1 MLTDLAFQ
9 AGVYKDDSPLTA
21 EGFFVDAD
29 KIRFVRGRAQTIGG
43 WEAATTEG
51 LVGLC
56 RGMHAWLDN
65 AGQAYAGLG
74 THLSLNV
81 YSDGELYDVTPV
93 VDRGTLANPFDV
105 VDAQTTVTVTHT
117 AHGLVAGQSIVLSNA
132 APVGGLTLNDSYTVQ
147 SVTDADSYVIEHAS
161 AATSTVSGGGG
172 DVDYRYILAPGNE
185 NGTGGSGYG
194 TGAYGVGGYGSPS
207 IVEYFPRTWSMA
219 NWGQNL
225 VANPRGGGIYEWAP
239 ELTVTEVVQNG
250 SFDADA
256 SWTKGADWSIAS
268 GVAARVPSA
277 GESDLEQ
284 TVTLTQ
290 GAWHLL
296 DFDVTAYTAGTL
308 QPKLG
313 ALDIGDPVSAT
324 GSYKRIFFS
333 GGGGAQ
339 SLKFSADAAADYS
352 IDAVSVQVL
361 GTAQLIPNAPERV
374 SSILVTP
381 ERILVALGC
390 DDSNGN
396 FDPLLVC
403 WSDQEDNTDW
413 TATATNTAGF
423 FKLARGG
430 RIVGALAGRGENY
443 IFTDEGLYVMRFVPD
458 PSIIYR
464 FDHVGSSCGLIGPNA
479 VAVADGQAF
488 WVSNSGTFYR
498 YAGGVPQAL
507 QSPVRRYVFDNLSKV
522 QGDKIFAFTVSAW
535 NEVWWLYPD
544 LRDGNEC
551 SRYVAYNY
559 LDNTWTIGTFD
570 RTAWLDAGLLRF
582 PLATGVDG
590 TLYFQ
595 EKGDSA
601 DGASLSWRLESGL
614 SDFGNGQTLKE
625 IYGLIPDF
633 EDLEGGVSL
642 SFSTR
647 TYPNEDLRTAG
658 PFGITTN
665 TDKIDVRLQGREFG
679 ALLEGNSAPAFMR
692 MGTLRADVRQTRHTR

>member
-1 MLTDLAFQ
+1 MFTNLAFNP
-9 AGVYKDDSPLTA
+9 GVYKDDSPLTA

-29 KIRFVRGRAQTIGG
+29 KIRFVRGKAQTVGG
-43 WEAATTEG
+43 WEIATADTLSG
-51 LVGLC
+51 KC

-65 AGQAYAGLG
+65 GGQVYAGLG

-81 YSDGELYDVTPV
+81 YSDGELYDITPV
-93 VDRGTLANPFDV
+93 TERGVLTNPFDV
-105 VDAQTTVTVTHT
+105 IDTQSIVTVNHT
-117 AHGLVAGQSIVLSNA
+117 AHGLVVGQRVVFSNAVSVGGITPDGPYDVLS
-132 APVGGLTLNDSYTVQ
+132 VVDLNSYTIGH
-147 SVTDADSYVIEHAS
+147 TS
-161 AATSTVSGGGG
+161 AATSTALGGGG
-172 DVDYRYILAPGNE
+172 DVDFEYVLVLGNE

-207 IVEYFPRTWSMA
+207 DVEYFPRTWSMA

-225 VANPRGGGIYEWAP
+225 IANPRGGGIYEWAP
-239 ELTVTEVVQNG
+239 ELTVTEVIENG
-250 SFDADA
+250 GFDADA
-256 SWTKGADWSIAS
+256 NWTKGTDWSIAS
-268 GVAARVPSA
+268 GVATRAA
-277 GESDLEQ
+277 GAGSSDLEQ
-284 TVTLTQ
+284 AVTLVQ
-290 GAWHLL
+290 GAWYLL
-296 DFDVTAYTAGTL
+296 DFDVSVYTAGTL
-308 QPKLG
+308 QPKIG
-313 ALDIGDPVSAT
+313 ANDIGTSIT
-324 GSYKRIFFS
+324 SEGSYKRVFFS
-333 GGGGAQ
+333 GGGGTQ
-339 SLKFSADAAADYS
+339 SLKFSADATGNFS
-352 IDAVSVQVL
+352 IDDVSVRVL
-361 GTAQLIPNAPERV
+361 QTAHIIPNAPDQV

-390 DDSNGN
+390 DDADGN
-396 FDPLLVC
+396 YDPLLVC
-403 WSDQEDNTDW
+403 WSDQEDNTEW
-413 TATATNTAGF
+413 TSTAANTAGF

-430 RIVGALAGRGENY
+430 RIVSGRAGRGENY

-458 PSIIYR
+458 PTIIYR

-479 VAVADGQAF
+479 VALADGQAF
-488 WVSNSGTFYR
+488 WLSNSGTFYR

-522 QGDKIFAFTVSAW
+522 QGDKIFAFTVAAW

-582 PLATGVDG
+582 PLATGLDG
-590 TLYFQ
+590 TVYFQ

-601 DGASLSWRLESGL
+601 DGSSLSWRLESGL
-614 SDFGNGQTLKE
+614 SDFGTGQTLKE

-633 EDLEGGVSL
+633 EDLEGGASVS
-642 SFSTR
+642 FKTR
-647 TYPNEDLRTAG
+647 NYPNDTLQTAG

-665 TDKIDVRLQGREFG
+665 TNKIDVRLQGRDFG

-692 MGTLRADVRQTRHTR
+692 MGTLRADVRQTRYTR

>member
-1 MLTDLAFQ
+1 MLTNLAFQ
-9 AGVYKDDSPLTA
+9 PGVYKDDSPLTA

-29 KIRFVRGRAQTIGG
+29 KIRFVRGRAQTVGG
-43 WEAATTEG
+43 WEAASAETLTG
-51 LVGLC
+51 IC

-65 AGQAYAGLG
+65 TGQAYAGLG

-81 YSDGELYDVTPV
+81 YSDGGLYDVTPV
-93 VDRGTLANPFDV
+93 VDRGTLTNPFDV
-105 VDAQTTVTVTHT
+105 TDTQATLTVNHN
-117 AHGLVAGQSIVLSNA
+117 AHGLIAGQSVAFSNVTS
-132 APVGGLTLNDSYTVQ
+132 VGGLTPNGSYIVQ
-147 SVTDADSYVIEHAS
+147 SITDADSYVIGHAS
-161 AATSTVSGGGG
+161 VATSTVVGGGG
-172 DVDYRYILAPGNE
+172 DVHYIYVLAPGNE

-207 IVEYFPRTWSMA
+207 DVEYFPRTWSMA

-225 VANPRGGGIYEWAP
+225 VANPRGSGIYEWAP
-239 ELTVTEVVQNG
+239 ELTIAEVIQNG
-250 SFDADA
+250 SFDTDT
-256 SWTKGADWSIAS
+256 SWAKGTDWSIGS
-268 GVAARVPSA
+268 SVAIRVPGV
-277 GESDLEQ
+277 GESALEQ
-284 TVTLTQ
+284 DVTLSQ
-290 GAWHLL
+290 GAWYLL
-296 DFDVTAYTAGTL
+296 DFDVTTYAAGTI

-313 ALDIGDPVSAT
+313 ALDIGAAVSST
-324 GSYKRIFFS
+324 GSYKRVFFS
-333 GGGGAQ
+333 GGGGEL
-339 SLKFSADAAADYS
+339 SLKFTANAAADYS
-352 IDAVSVQVL
+352 IDSISVQVL
-361 GTAQLIPNAPERV
+361 GAAHLIPNAPERV

-423 FKLARGG
+423 FKLAQGG
-430 RIVGALAGRGENY
+430 RVVGGRAGRGENY

-479 VAVADGQAF
+479 VTVAEGQAF
-488 WVSNSGTFYR
+488 WLSNSGTFYR

-559 LDNTWTIGTFD
+559 LDNTWSVGT
-570 RTAWLDAGLLRF
+570 RRS
-582 PLATGVDG
+582 
-590 TLYFQ
+590 
-595 EKGDSA
+595 E
-601 DGASLSWRLESGL
+601 
-614 SDFGNGQTLKE
+614 
-625 IYGLIPDF
+625 
-633 EDLEGGVSL
+633 
-642 SFSTR
+642 
-647 TYPNEDLRTAG
+647 
-658 PFGITTN
+658 
-665 TDKIDVRLQGREFG
+665 
-679 ALLEGNSAPAFMR
+679 
-692 MGTLRADVRQTRHTR
+692 

>member
-1 MLTDLAFQ
+1 MLTKLQFNP
-9 AGVYKDDSPLTA
+9 GVYKDDSPLTA

-29 KIRFVRGRAQTIGG
+29 KVRFVRGKAQTISG
-43 WEAATTEG
+43 WEAATTDPLTG
-51 LVGLC
+51 VC
-56 RGMHAWLDN
+56 RGIHSWLDN
-65 AGQAYAGLG
+65 AGQACAGLG
-74 THLSLNV
+74 THLSLHV
-81 YSDGELYDVTPV
+81 YSDGDLYDITPV
-93 VDRGTLANPFDV
+93 IDRGVLTNPFAVTDG
-105 VDAQTTVTVTHT
+105 QTAVTVTHA
-117 AHGLVAGQSIVLSNA
+117 AHGLAVGQRVEFSNA
-132 APVGGLTLNDSYTVQ
+132 TTVGGITPDGEY
-147 SVTDADSYVIEHAS
+147 SVSSILDDDTYVIEHSS
-161 AATSTVSGGGG
+161 AATSTDASGGGS
-172 DVDYRYILAPGNE
+172 VDFEYLLAPGNE

-207 IVEYFPRTWSMA
+207 DVEYFPRTWSIA

-239 ELTVTEVVQNG
+239 ELTITELLING
-250 SFDADA
+250 TFDAD
-256 SWTKGADWSIAS
+256 SNWTKGTDWTIAS
-268 GVAARVPSA
+268 GVATKAA
-277 GESDLEQ
+277 GASVADLEQ
-284 TVTLTQ
+284 SITLAQ
-290 GAWHLL
+290 GAWYLL
-296 DFDVTAYTAGTL
+296 SFEVSAYTAGSL
-308 QPKLG
+308 QPKIG
-313 ALDIGDPVSAT
+313 TSDIGAAITSA
-324 GSYKRIFFS
+324 GVYKRVFFS

-339 SLKFSADAAADYS
+339 DLVFGADAVGDFS
-352 IDAVSVQVL
+352 IDNVSVQVL
-361 GTAQLIPNAPERV
+361 SSAHLVPNAPQRV
-374 SSILVTP
+374 TSLLVTP
-381 ERILVALGC
+381 ERMLVALGC

-396 FDPLLVC
+396 FDPLLVS

-413 TATATNTAGF
+413 TSTATNTAGF

-430 RIVGALAGRGENY
+430 RIVGGRPGRGENY

-458 PSIIYR
+458 PSVVYR
-464 FDHVGSSCGLIGPNA
+464 FDQVGTSCGLIGPNA
-479 VAVADGQAF
+479 VTIAEGQAF
-488 WVSNSGTFYR
+488 WLSNTGTFYR
-498 YAGGVPQAL
+498 YAGGMPQAL

-559 LDNTWTIGTFD
+559 LYNTWTTGTFD

-590 TLYFQ
+590 RIYFQ

-614 SDFGNGQTLKE
+614 SDFGTGQHLKDV
-625 IYGLIPDF
+625 YGLIPDF

-642 SFSTR
+642 SFKTR
-647 TYPNEDLRTAG
+647 NYPSDTLRTAG

-665 TDKIDVRLQGREFG
+665 TDKVDVRLQGRDFS

-692 MGTLRADVRQTRHTR
+692 MGTLRLDVRQTGHTR